1 MPISGD
7 ISTGVKGS
15 GKVGSGVGIG
25 STITVIWDGTL
36 IATPIWDGIL
46 IATPLFHM
54 YFFPLLTH
62 VNFLP
67 FNEIEDPCF
76 VQFAPAFTA
85 ASDAVIDSD
94 EATTKTTVTNI
105 RFIIRE
111 P

>member
-15 GKVGSGVGIG
+15 GIAGNGVGIG

-36 IATPIWDGIL
+36 IATP
-46 IATPLFHM
+46 LFHIN
-54 YFFPLLTH
+54 FFPLLTH

-76 VQFAPAFTA
+76 VHFAPAFTA
-85 ASDAVIDSD
+85 ASDEVIDSD